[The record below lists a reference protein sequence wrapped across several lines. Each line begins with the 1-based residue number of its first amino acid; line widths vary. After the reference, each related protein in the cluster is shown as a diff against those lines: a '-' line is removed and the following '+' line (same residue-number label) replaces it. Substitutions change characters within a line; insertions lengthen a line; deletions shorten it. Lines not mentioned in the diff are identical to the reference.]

1 MYDQTNL
8 IMKPF
13 FLISVLL
20 CLLNNSSFSQL
31 STDTIHRS
39 IITQQGDS
47 LIQAN
52 TGNPDFI
59 ILDMRTPSEYSGGHI
74 QNAVNMNYY
83 SATLSAD
90 LDALDKNK
98 IYLLYCAGGTRSTAT
113 FNIMKSKLFREL
125 YNMLGGI
132 SQWISLGYP
141 VVTGTSG
148 IDENTEEYTFEVFQN
163 PSNSSLF
170 INCNSAS
177 PDRIKLFDL
186 VGHELM
192 ASFELITNGKYKLN
206 LATYR
211 AGVYIV
217 SYIHSNGVLQSKQVV
232 IY

>member
-1 MYDQTNL
+1 
-8 IMKPF
+8 MKSN
-13 FLISVLL
+13 FLISVLF
-20 CLLNNSSFSQL
+20 CVLNSLAFSQL

-52 TGNPDFI
+52 AGNPDFI

-83 SATLSAD
+83 STTLSAD

-98 IYLLYCAGGTRSTAT
+98 IYLLYCAAGSRSTAT
-113 FNIMKSKLFREL
+113 FNLMKSKHFREL

-141 VVTGTSG
+141 VVTGTTEV
-148 IDENTEEYTFEVFQN
+148 DKNPEENIFEIYPN
-163 PSNSSLF
+163 PCNSSLF
-170 INCNSAS
+170 INCKSS
-177 PDRIKLFDL
+177 TPEKIRLFDL
-186 VGHELM
+186 VGHEVF
-192 ASFELITNGKYKLN
+192 ASFEQIAKGKYKLK
-206 LATYR
+206 LDSYSS
-211 AGVYIV
+211 GIYIITITD
-217 SYIHSNGVLQSKQVV
+217 SNYINQSKQFV